1 MKSFFQGFN
10 LARGIIL
17 FSIVGSLVLGWMCW
31 QRSQELNELRDD
43 VHLKMTPVVTALRQA
58 ALRHKQLSQSVKGEG
73 LQGQAALVSY
83 IRTVGAKDRIEIGE
97 LNMTAQETSP
107 SANIV
112 DKKETI
118 KPDNPQASFKRMT
131 LVNFFHT
138 LESDSRRVKI
148 TRVKIEVA
156 DMKGLKNHEIPQDNW
171 KFDAEVTSRQR
182 KE

>member
-1 MKSFFQGFN
+1 MKGFFKGFN

-17 FSIVGSLVLGWMCW
+17 FSLVASLVLGWLCW
-31 QRSQELNELRDD
+31 QRQQELSELRAD
-43 VHLKMTPVVTALRQA
+43 VNVKMTPMVTALRQA

-73 LQGQAALVSY
+73 LVGQQALVSY

-97 LNMTAQETSP
+97 LNMTLTESSP
-107 SANIV
+107 SPNIV

-138 LESDSRRVKI
+138 LETDSRRVKL

-156 DMKGLKNHEIPQDNW
+156 DMKGLKNHEVPQDNW
-171 KFDAEVTSRQR
+171 RFDAEVTSRQR